1 MGDSHVNML
10 VEMTFEEVK
19 QADTFSKVIRKNI
32 DKVVTKVLKMK
43 TSKNIFKMICEINTE
58 KDWEDISMKLDMKLD
73 LA

>member
-10 VEMTFEEVK
+10 VEMTFEEIK

-32 DKVVTKVLKMK
+32 NKVVTKVLKMK
-43 TSKNIFKMICEINTE
+43 RSKNIFKMICEINTE